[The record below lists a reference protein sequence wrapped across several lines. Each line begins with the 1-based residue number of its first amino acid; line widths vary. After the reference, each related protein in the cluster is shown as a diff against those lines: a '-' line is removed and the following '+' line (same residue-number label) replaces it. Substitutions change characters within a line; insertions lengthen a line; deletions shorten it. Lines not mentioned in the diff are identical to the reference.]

1 MDRRFFK
8 RLIPP
13 PDQLRRFRALRFLGG
28 LLHEPNL
35 WHINR
40 HSVSRAILLGV
51 FWCLVPIP
59 FQSVPAAIT
68 AIWFN
73 ANLPLT
79 LVTLWISNPVTMGP
93 MLYAGYVV
101 GILVLGSPEE
111 ATHFQLS
118 WEWISNRLIEVG
130 VPLYIGS
137 LILGVVFSVTAYLV
151 IQQLWRRRVRQRWHQ
166 RQRERQLRNGPH

>member
-8 RLIPP
+8 RLIPHP
-13 PDQLRRFRALRFLGG
+13 EQLRRFRSLRFLDG
-28 LLHEPNL
+28 LMHEPNL

-51 FWCLVPIP
+51 FWCMVPIP
-59 FQSVPAAIT
+59 FQSIPAALI

-79 LVTLWISNPVTMGP
+79 LITLWISNPVTMGP
-93 MLYAGYVV
+93 LLYAGYVV
-101 GILVLGSPEE
+101 GTLVLGRPGEME
-111 ATHFQLS
+111 HFQLS
-118 WEWISNRLIEVG
+118 WHWFSSRLIEVG

-137 LILGVVFSVTAYLV
+137 LILGVVCSVAAYLL

-166 RQRERQLRNGPH
+166 RQRERQFRNGPH